1 MHLKKLVAM
10 ANVNDLI
17 VVDTDDAILII
28 PKSDS
33 QSIKQFM
40 KNYQANSNNFKLFIQ
55 SNSPGELA
63 SWVIPIANDIK
74 KKYTNVDIILLLT
87 PCQYAS
93 DQESIFAESLSVI
106 DIVYTPKETLKLL
119 FNPLFQKSDQKRGN
133 FISRWRPRL
142 CTVIWVKIQ
151 AAYIWIY

>member
-1 MHLKKLVAM
+1 
-10 ANVNDLI
+10 
-17 VVDTDDAILII
+17 
-28 PKSDS
+28 
-33 QSIKQFM
+33 M

-119 FNPLFQKSDQKRGN
+119 F
-133 FISRWRPRL
+133 
-142 CTVIWVKIQ
+142 
-151 AAYIWIY
+151 